1 MAQKTPFDIF
11 VDAMLNQR
19 IESTLDTLDTL
30 FTTIYL
36 AQKGNP
42 ENKEKLR
49 LIINPP
55 ITKNGYSKYYSI
67 DKVIKYLEKFI
78 EKSNEFLAKLN
89 KEEYNNIYPKDKK
102 FIENLGLIL
111 IHEFSYEMANTG
123 KLTDDNHNIV
133 CSQILE
139 NIVGYNDDYTIINLP
154 GAGDAYNK
162 RNNQLYDIKTRM
174 RGCEKITNALIK
186 TKEIRSRETQ
196 YRMSGCIIFDNYNKT
211 TEEFTFNI
219 YNIPPRRFSVSE
231 EIKIRKK
238 IDEIAELANI
248 CISLIAL
255 PYVLAITQGGL
266 EAYCNEWWQRK
277 IFHTKYMKYKIKYMA
292 LKKANNKR

>member
-1 MAQKTPFDIF
+1 MAQKTNFDIF

-19 IESTLDTLDTL
+19 IESTLDTL

-36 AQKGNP
+36 AQEGNP

-55 ITKNGYSKYYSI
+55 IIKDGDSKYYSI
-67 DKVIKYLEKFI
+67 DKVKKYLEKFI

-111 IHEFSYEMANTG
+111 IHEYSYEMANTG

-162 RNNQLYDIKTRM
+162 RNNQLYDIKTSM

-186 TKEIRSRETQ
+186 TKEKYPRHTQ
-196 YRMSGCIIFDNYNKT
+196 YKMSGCIMFNNYNKT
-211 TEEFTFNI
+211 TQEFTFNI
-219 YNIPPRRFSVSE
+219 YNIPRRFSVSE
-231 EIKIRKK
+231 EIKIKK
-238 IDEIAELANI
+238 NIDEIAKLANI
-248 CISLIAL
+248 CIKLVGL

-266 EAYCNEWWQRK
+266 EAYCNEWWKDK

>member
-1 MAQKTPFDIF
+1 MAQQTSFDIF
-11 VDAMLNQR
+11 VNAMLNQR
-19 IESTLDTLDTL
+19 IESTLDTL

-36 AQKGNP
+36 AQEGKP

-55 ITKNGYSKYYSI
+55 IIKDGDSKYYSI
-67 DKVIKYLEKFI
+67 DKVKKYLEKFI

-89 KEEYNNIYPKDKK
+89 KEEYNNIGTKDKK

-111 IHEFSYEMANTG
+111 IHEYSYEMANTG
-123 KLTDDNHNIV
+123 ELNDKTRGIV

-162 RNNQLYDIKTRM
+162 RNNQLYDIKTSM

-186 TKEIRSRETQ
+186 TKEIEPRDTRYT
-196 YRMSGCIIFDNYNKT
+196 MSGCIMFDNYNKT

-219 YNIPPRRFSVSE
+219 YNIPPSRLLE
-231 EIKIRKK
+231 KIKIKK
-238 IDEIAELANI
+238 TIDEIAELANI

-255 PYVLAITQGGL
+255 PYVLAIKKGGL
-266 EAYCNEWWQRK
+266 EAYCNEWWQPK

>member
-78 EKSNEFLAKLN
+78 VE
-89 KEEYNNIYPKDKK
+89 NNTYQP
-102 FIENLGLIL
+102 
-111 IHEFSYEMANTG
+111 
-123 KLTDDNHNIV
+123 
-133 CSQILE
+133 
-139 NIVGYNDDYTIINLP
+139 
-154 GAGDAYNK
+154 
-162 RNNQLYDIKTRM
+162 
-174 RGCEKITNALIK
+174 
-186 TKEIRSRETQ
+186 
-196 YRMSGCIIFDNYNKT
+196 
-211 TEEFTFNI
+211 
-219 YNIPPRRFSVSE
+219 
-231 EIKIRKK
+231 
-238 IDEIAELANI
+238 
-248 CISLIAL
+248 
-255 PYVLAITQGGL
+255 
-266 EAYCNEWWQRK
+266 
-277 IFHTKYMKYKIKYMA
+277 
-292 LKKANNKR
+292 